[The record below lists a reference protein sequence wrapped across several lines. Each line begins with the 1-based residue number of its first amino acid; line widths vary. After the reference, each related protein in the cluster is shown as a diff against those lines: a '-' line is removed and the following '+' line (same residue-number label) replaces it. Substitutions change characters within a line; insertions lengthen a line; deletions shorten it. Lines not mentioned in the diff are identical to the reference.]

1 MVKTY
6 IGQRN
11 EDGSL
16 TVYTK
21 LDGSSRSLRKLDPR
35 FDLWNHS
42 PDGFECGYT
51 GSGPAQLALAIC
63 ADALKDDKKA
73 LAVYQHFKFS
83 TISYLP
89 QTDWKLTEDQVLKAL
104 KDSV

>member
-1 MVKTY
+1 MDKTY

-21 LDGSSRSLRKLDPR
+21 YDGSSQSLRKLDPR
-35 FDLWNHS
+35 FDLRNHS
-42 PDGFECGYT
+42 PGGFECGYN

-63 ADALKDDKKA
+63 ADTLMDDEKA
-73 LAVYQHFKFS
+73 QNVYQYFKRS
-83 TISYLP
+83 TIASLS
-89 QTDWKLTEDQVLKAL
+89 QDADWELTEAQVLEIL
-104 KDSV
+104 NV